1 MANLGRL
8 NIRSP
13 KQIAALVILV
23 MMAMVLS
30 FVELPILPQA
40 PFLKYD
46 PSGVIAALAA
56 LLYGPWVGSAVAVL
70 AWIPRLVTDPLG
82 AFMNIL
88 ASVALVIATGSI
100 YRKRPS
106 LGGAVVGAVAGIAC
120 ATVVSI
126 ILNFVVMPIYQ
137 GAAFE
142 DIVSLIIP
150 ALLPFN
156 VAKSCVN
163 GGVALVAYRRL
174 EVLLAEEEPADERGE
189 EPDFAAGLPLRDSD
203 ATPISADLA
212 GRDRDDA
219 SCETASPPKRF
230 GRTSRP

>member
-1 MANLGRL
+1 MTPIGRL

-30 FVELPILPQA
+30 FVEMPLLPQA

-88 ASVALVIATGSI
+88 SSVALVISMGSI
-100 YRKRPS
+100 YRRLPTVR
-106 LGGAVVGAVAGIAC
+106 GAVLGAFVGIVC
-120 ATVVSI
+120 STVVSI
-126 ILNFVVMPIYQ
+126 VLNFVVMPIYQ
-137 GAAFE
+137 GAAFA
-142 DIVSLIIP
+142 DIVALIVP

-156 VAKSCVN
+156 IAKSFVN
-163 GGVALVAYRRL
+163 GGIALVVYRKL
-174 EVLLAEEEPADERGE
+174 EALLAEEDPV
-189 EPDFAAGLPLRDSD
+189 PSD
-203 ATPISADLA
+203 GSEATAEKPS
-212 GRDRDDA
+212 
-219 SCETASPPKRF
+219 
-230 GRTSRP
+230 